1 MHLIE
6 RMLYVEV
13 IIKSIIRK
21 FVEAKHGLMK
31 DINDNEE
38 SPFTL
43 KVSFN
48 KFLEQYE
55 VLAKSD
61 DEFVATKAKRILA
74 TQKPLPILRDGFSDP
89 LLLETYKEEIRFIL
103 QDSFSEVLTFNEIK
117 TASVPFHN
125 IIFNSSKRFQNI
137 MKNAGD
143 DFELTIKN
151 MPEDGKYIIACT
163 IILGFCYGYDLNFKR
178 PFFYEIPDAN
188 GVIHYY
194 KILYNADFMEII
206 PTDKAVKITQEDID
220 VLIDNF
226 DNIELWKEKFPPN
239 SYLFKGFVISN
250 IFDVTD
256 DQSISNIKSSL
267 IGKDKRKDQ
276 SFLDSFQEIFS
287 SLLNIKGLRVGFS
300 IYNKE
305 EDAFERVPGTGMNS
319 FLLYDSDIDKCADAL
334 CRWSYR
340 QLLHENKTISISDV
354 DKRHE
359 KSKGHAPQIK
369 TLHKQGIKSAIL
381 APIANEDE
389 LLGVL
394 ELVSKEP
401 KVLNSINAN
410 KLIDVMPFILGAV
423 ERSKEEEVNH
433 IEAIIQKECTSIHP
447 SVHWKFKNEAKRFI
461 REELD
466 GNQVAFNKIV
476 FEDVYP
482 LFGQID
488 IKGSSE
494 ARNWATKEDLSL
506 QLNVAKTI
514 LKKAFELETLPIYEQ
529 YIYQIDLFLSQ
540 LSSSFQVD
548 SEQQINNFFET
559 DIDTLFKYKITSK
572 KLEADISKYFDV
584 LDRKANTVYKHRK
597 DYDDTVSMVN
607 KKMASLLDDKQLEA
621 QQMYPHFF
629 ERFKTDGVE
638 HNMYIGES
646 ITKEDSFNPIYLY
659 NLRLW
664 QLQVMCEM
672 ENAYYQ
678 MQSEFPI
685 ALDVASMIL
694 VFNQPL
700 SISFRMDEKQFDVDG
715 TYNARY
721 EVVKKRVDKAFIKGT
736 KKRITEKGKI
746 TIVYSQKQ
754 DETEYL
760 RYVEFLQSK
769 KYLDTDLEIVE
780 LEDLQAVTGL
790 KAIRVSVLYSK
801 ANGEKEFYTYED
813 LMKELKD

>member
-1 MHLIE
+1 
-6 RMLYVEV
+6 MLNIV
-13 IIKSIIRK
+13 KSIIRK
-21 FVEAKHGLMK
+21 FVEAKDSLMK
-31 DINDNEE
+31 DINDDVE

-55 VLAKSD
+55 TMAKSD
-61 DEFVATKAKRILA
+61 DEFVATKAKRILDA
-74 TQKPLPILRDGFSDP
+74 QESLPVLREGFSDP
-89 LLLETYKEEIRFIL
+89 SLLETYKKEIRFIL
-103 QDSFSEVLTFNEIK
+103 QDSFSEVLTLNEIK

-137 MKNAGD
+137 IKNAGD
-143 DFELTIKN
+143 DFELTITN

-163 IILGFCYGYDLNFKR
+163 IILGFCYGYNLNFKR

-188 GVIHYY
+188 GVVHYY

-226 DNIELWKEKFPPN
+226 DNVELWKEKFPPN

-276 SFLDSFQEIFS
+276 NFIDSFEDVFS
-287 SLLNIKGLRVGFS
+287 SLLNLKGLRVGFS
-300 IYNKE
+300 IYNNE
-305 EDAFERVPGTGMNS
+305 EETFERVYGTGMNS
-319 FLLYDSDIDKCADAL
+319 FLLNDLDMSKCSDAL
-334 CRWSYR
+334 CKWSYKE
-340 QLLHENKTISISDV
+340 LLEKNKTISISDV
-354 DKRHE
+354 DKKYE
-359 KSKGHAPQIK
+359 QSKGHAPQIN
-369 TLHKQGIKSAIL
+369 TLHRQGIKSAIF

-389 LLGVL
+389 LMGVL
-394 ELVSKEP
+394 ELVSEEP
-401 KVLNSINAN
+401 KALNSINAN
-410 KLIDVMPFILGAV
+410 KLIDVMPFILAAV
-423 ERSKEEEVNH
+423 ERSKEEEENL
-433 IEAIIQKECTSIHP
+433 IEAIIQKECTAIHP
-447 SVHWKFKNEAKRFI
+447 SVQWKFRGEAKRFI
-461 REELD
+461 KEQFN

-506 QLNVAKTI
+506 QLNAAKKI
-514 LKKAFELETLPIYEQ
+514 IERAFVLEGLPIYEQ
-529 YIYQIDLFLSQ
+529 YIFQIETFLGKLNSN
-540 LSSSFQVD
+540 FQVD
-548 SEQQINNFFET
+548 SEQQINAFFEK
-559 DIDTLFKYKITSK
+559 DITTLFKYRMTSTELK
-572 KLEADISKYFDV
+572 EDISTYFNG
-584 LDRKANTVYKHRK
+584 LDDKVNIVYKHRK
-597 DYDDTVSMVN
+597 DYDDTVSLVN
-607 KKMASLLDDKQLEA
+607 KKMANLLDEKQLEA
-621 QQMYPHFF
+621 QEMYPHFF

-736 KKRITEKGKI
+736 RKRITEKGKI

-754 DETEYL
+754 DEREYL

-801 ANGEKEFYTYED
+801 ASGEKEFYTYED
-813 LMKELKD
+813 LMKEVRA